1 MLVKPRYMTLDLYS
15 RVRPAILDRASAR
28 PLPTH
33 SCPFPTARPIVT
45 THPGGSSMRVPGDP
59 ADGAVDGAPAE
70 VVAPGPPTSESGHL
84 SGPRTA
90 APRSYSALRV
100 ALTLMRIGPG
110 LMLLVLVLAMK
121 FLSDKF
127 LTTGNIGNV
136 LDQTAT
142 ISLLS
147 IGMLLVILT
156 RGIDLSVG
164 STVALA
170 AVVGAMAYH
179 HIHSG
184 VVIILVMLLV
194 GLAAGAVNGLVYVYG
209 RIPHPFIVTLATMG
223 VIEGLA
229 LWLTSGIP
237 KQGIPHLV
245 SAIGATRVGWLPKS
259 TFLVAGVALLAAF
272 VCTRMVWGRW
282 IYAVGGNPEG
292 ARRTGIP
299 VGPVKVSVYAISGL
313 CAGIAGVVLAGQL
326 NAGTPA
332 AGNGAELD
340 AIAAVV
346 IGGASFLGGRGNVGN
361 ALVGAL
367 MIGVIRN
374 GMNLLNVNAYLQ
386 PIVIGVVIVLAVESD
401 VLRAHLEAR
410 FRVLQAART

>member
-1 MLVKPRYMTLDLYS
+1 VAAVVESAVPRPVAGPEEQHS
-15 RVRPAILDRASAR
+15 VGAAVGPVVGRAVGAASGS
-28 PLPTH
+28 PT
-33 SCPFPTARPIVT
+33 
-45 THPGGSSMRVPGDP
+45 GD
-59 ADGAVDGAPAE
+59 
-70 VVAPGPPTSESGHL
+70 S
-84 SGPRTA
+84 A
-90 APRSYSALRV
+90 APRSAGDAYGFLRISLLV
-100 ALTLMRIGPG
+100 MRLGPG
-110 LMLLVLVLAMK
+110 LMLLALVLVLR
-121 FLSDKF
+121 FLSPKF

-136 LDQTAT
+136 FDQTAT
-142 ISLLS
+142 IALLS

-164 STVALA
+164 STIALT

-179 HIHSG
+179 HIRSG
-184 VVIILVMLLV
+184 PLVILVMLGV
-194 GLAAGAVNGLVYVYG
+194 GLGVGMVNGLVYVYG

-223 VIEGLA
+223 VIRGLA

-237 KQGIPHLV
+237 KQGMPSIV
-245 SAIGATRVGWLPKS
+245 SAIGAGRIGWLPKS
-259 TFLVAGVALLAAF
+259 TFLVVGVALLAAF
-272 VCTRMVWGRW
+272 VCTRVVWGRW

-299 VGPVKVSVYAISGL
+299 VGRVLVSVYAISGL

-326 NAGTPA
+326 NAGTPTS
-332 AGNGAELD
+332 GDGAELD

-361 ALVGAL
+361 ALIGAL

-386 PIVIGVVIVLAVESD
+386 PIVIGTVIVLAVELD
-401 VLRAHLEAR
+401 VIRRQIENRFRTLEA
-410 FRVLQAART
+410 ARA